1 MKRKGQA
8 KQNTKKKLKEMLNWT
23 SSTEISSTGRTDAY
37 SIGASDGCRKIRR
50 PGIGARLSASRDQVK
65 KEVKHRLNRRCQV
78 KYRCIQRTMIQRWC
92 QVPRSQVFST
102 SLIDSASEHSVGAMT
117 SAEVGGLTASPGAV
131 CDRFNRCPMHPTA
144 TSVAVSDR
152 KNRCP
157 CTESSD
163 AYAEKLLTA
172 TNG

>member
-1 MKRKGQA
+1 MKKE
-8 KQNTKKKLKEMLNWT
+8 LKETLNWT
-23 SSTEISSTGRTDAY
+23 SSTEISSTGRTDAH
-37 SIGASDGCRKIRR
+37 SIGASDGCRKNRC
-50 PGIGARLSASRDQVK
+50 PSFVTSLCASEDQVK
-65 KEVKHRLNRRCQV
+65 KEVKDRMNRRRHEKHRCIQCTIFQRRCQAS
-78 KYRCIQRTMIQRWC
+78 
-92 QVPRSQVFST
+92 RSQVFST

-163 AYAEKLLTA
+163 AYAEKLLMA